1 MDALHASLVLF
12 SIGVG
17 IWMLITGDY
26 SVWHAWFGRLTL
38 GGVRKKTPPT
48 FYRRLVA
55 LGLIAFGVLGFF
67 LF

>member
-1 MDALHASLVLF
+1 VDPLRGSLVWF

-48 FYRRLVA
+48 FYRRLLA
-55 LGLIAFGVLGFF
+55 LGLIAFGVFVF
-67 LF
+67 LLS